1 MILWYLNHKP
11 GGLVW
16 AIFFTVRNTN
26 LATKSVKITVV
37 ENPLCEIIEI
47 DVQTSAM
54 WCYVFCHVKAKITGS
69 SNLVTLATGLPLKT
83 VKSNVRAWV
92 PPANN
97 ASAHSMGFYVNG
109 NSLQGRWGDSGGI
122 YQLFLSYPC
131 K

>member
-1 MILWYLNHKP
+1 MHKTEFCLNIYTD
-11 GGLVW
+11 G
-16 AIFFTVRNTN
+16 RNTN

-54 WCYVFCHVKAKITGS
+54 WCYVFCYVKAKITGT

-92 PPANN
+92 PPSNN
-97 ASAHSMGFYVNG
+97 VSAHSMGFYINE

-122 YQLFLSYPC
+122 YQLFLAYPC